1 MTLACDCDGTLLDSE
16 RVFKEVSFA
25 VLADLGLAMP
35 EADYD
40 RQIGLPDAALWAS
53 WSRLGMS
60 QAVIDE
66 ARRRISAKLGTT
78 EIPLKSGF
86 PDLLL
91 HARDLG
97 HRLVLATSASRRHV
111 DRRVPAAVLA
121 LFDRVITAESV
132 TRRKPDPEIYLLARA
147 AFPDQRTVV
156 VEDSPPGVAAA
167 VAAGCPCHLIP
178 DLIACDESVRRCCA
192 GIHASA
198 SDLIGRLPG
207 P

>member
-16 RVFKEVSFA
+16 RVFKEVCFA
-25 VLADLGLAMP
+25 ALADLGQEMS

-40 RQIGLPDAALWAS
+40 RLIGLPDAALWAA
-53 WSRLGMS
+53 WSQRGMPP
-60 QAVIDE
+60 ALIEEV
-66 ARRRISAKLGTT
+66 RRHISVKLGATD
-78 EIPLKSGF
+78 IPLKSGF

-111 DRRVPAAVLA
+111 ERRVPATVLA

-156 VEDSPPGVAAA
+156 VEDSPPGIAAA

-178 DLIACDESVRRCCA
+178 DLIACDETVRRCCV